1 MHISCIEREEKYD
14 SGCQILTPHP
24 WLCQEHMVGN
34 KSEKHLERV
43 SKLCWTKP
51 PHQQLI
57 SVLAAAKFISRAG
70 EKGLRARMSYPSL
83 PII

>member
-14 SGCQILTPHP
+14 LGYQILTPHP
-24 WLCQEHMVGN
+24 KLCQECMVGN
-34 KSEKHLERV
+34 RSQKHLEQV
-43 SKLCWTKP
+43 SKLYWTKT

-57 SVLAAAKFISRAG
+57 LVLAAAKFISRAG
-70 EKGLRARMSYPSL
+70 EKVLRAKMSYPSL